1 MDTDHSTEL
10 EPDPGSGIACQQQEE
25 GTYLT
30 LWGEVDAALREA
42 ATDAMATVVARRS
55 ATPIV
60 LDVRDVTF
68 LDSSGVAFILQI
80 YMLGQ
85 ETGSPVQ
92 LLEPSD
98 AVIEVLDMVGM
109 GGRIPII
116 REEQPAGA

>member
-1 MDTDHSTEL
+1 MDTDNTTEL
-10 EPDPGSGIACQQQEE
+10 EPDPGSGISCQHQDD

-42 ATDAMATVVARRS
+42 ASDAMATVVARRTV
-55 ATPIV
+55 TPIV

-85 ETGSPVQ
+85 ETGSPVH
-92 LLEPSD
+92 LYEPSE
-98 AVIEVLDMVGM
+98 AVTEVLDMVGM
-109 GGRIPII
+109 AGRIPVL